1 MTRSVHYTAF
11 GGPETLLI
19 GEVDPLPMGP
29 DCVEIAV
36 AGAGINPVD
45 WKIMRGYLTGAFE
58 HHLPIVAAWDVA
70 GEVTAVGP
78 SVTEVAVGDRVYA
91 YARLDVIG
99 HGTAAEMVRLPV
111 RLVAK
116 APASI
121 DPVTA
126 AAVPLAG
133 LTAYQLVART
143 EVGTGD
149 TVLVHNAS
157 GGVGQFA
164 VQIAHARGAR
174 VIGTASTANHKHL
187 RELGVEPLSYG
198 AGLPQ
203 AVADMAPDG
212 VDVVLDLI
220 GGGALEQVSASRYG
234 SITDAQGVLALGGVY
249 VFVRPSSADLTDL
262 ARMIDAG
269 EIRVDVAATYPFS
282 EAARAYER
290 LEQGHVRGKIV
301 LVP

>member
-11 GGPETLLI
+11 GGPNTLQI
-19 GEVDPLPMGP
+19 GNVDPLPMGP

-58 HHLPIVAAWDVA
+58 HHLPIVPGWDVA

-78 SVTEVAVGDRVYA
+78 AVTEVAPGDRVYA

-99 HGTAAEMVRLPV
+99 HGTAAEVVRLPV
-111 RLVAK
+111 RVVAK
-116 APASI
+116 APESI
-121 DPVTA
+121 DLVTA
-126 AAVPLAG
+126 AAVPLAA
-133 LTAYQLVART
+133 LTAYQLVGRT
-143 EVGTGD
+143 GVSAGQ

-164 VQIAHARGAR
+164 VQIARARGAR
-174 VIGTASTANHKHL
+174 VIGTASTANHEHL
-187 RELGVEPLSYG
+187 RGLGVEPVNYG
-198 AGLPQ
+198 PGLAH
-203 AVADMAPDG
+203 AVAELAPEG
-212 VDVVLDLI
+212 VDVALDLI
-220 GGGALEQVSASRYG
+220 GGGALEQVQAGDYG
-234 SITDAQGVLALGGVY
+234 SITDAQGVQALGGAY
-249 VFVRPSSADLTDL
+249 VFVQPSSADLQEL

-269 EIRVDVAATYPFS
+269 EIAVDLAGTYPFS
-282 EAARAYER
+282 EAARAYEL
-290 LEQGHVRGKIV
+290 LENGHVRGKIV